1 MIFGGPSPEHDV
13 SILTGL
19 QAAHALGGS
28 GRPTRA
34 VYWDKVGIFHEVDAT
49 LEPESFTTTQ
59 GPPTRSTLRFV
70 AGEGLVAPGK
80 LGRAGRALDVGT
92 VLVCCHGGPGENGT
106 LQAAL
111 DLAGIAYAG
120 PSAAGAAL
128 GMDKLAFG
136 STAVAA
142 GLRSLPRVVV
152 ADGEPDPTFTGPY
165 IVKPRF
171 GGSSIGIEVVGDWA
185 SAVALSR
192 QSVHLRA
199 GAIAEPWRGAAVDLQ
214 ISLRSW
220 PRLSLS
226 PVEKP
231 LRQAESKESILGYRD
246 KYVGG
251 QGLVSAP
258 RELPA
263 ELPDEVRSEIVR
275 AATALAG
282 LTGLR
287 GVARID
293 FLWDEPAGEVFV
305 NEINTIPGSL
315 SKYLWEAA
323 TPAVPFGQLL
333 DDLLAEA
340 TARPTTHWSAEGA
353 DGSALRSAG
362 TIASKLG

>member
-1 MIFGGPSPEHDV
+1 MFGGPSPEHDV

-19 QAAHALGGS
+19 QAAHALEGS

-34 VYWDKVGIFHEVDAT
+34 VYWDKVGNFHEVDAA
-49 LEPESFTTTQ
+49 LEPESFTTDH

-80 LGRAGRALDVGT
+80 LGRAGRALEVGT

-106 LQAAL
+106 LQAVL

-136 STAVAA
+136 STAAAA
-142 GLRSLPRVVV
+142 GLPSLPRVVV
-152 ADGEPDPTFTGPY
+152 ADGEPEPAFAGPY

-199 GAIAEPWRGAAVDLQ
+199 GAIVEPWRGAAVDLQ

-220 PRLSLS
+220 PQLSLS

-251 QGLVSAP
+251 QGMVSAP

-263 ELPDEVRSEIVR
+263 EVPDEVRSEIVS
-275 AATALAG
+275 AATALAA

-323 TPAVPFGQLL
+323 TPPVPFRQLL

-340 TARPTTHWSAEGA
+340 AARPTTHWSAEGA